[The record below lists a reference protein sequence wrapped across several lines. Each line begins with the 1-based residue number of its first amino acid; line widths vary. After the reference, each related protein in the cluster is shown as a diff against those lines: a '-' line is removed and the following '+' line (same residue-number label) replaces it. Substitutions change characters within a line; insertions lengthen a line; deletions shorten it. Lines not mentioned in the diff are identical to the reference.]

1 MPPKNNSIPIKPSES
16 YIMTHEEEELQY
28 EISKLQYQVQQ
39 ISILQ
44 REIKD
49 EIDGLKA

>member
-1 MPPKNNSIPIKPSES
+1 M
-16 YIMTHEEEELQY
+16 HEEEELQH
-28 EISKLQYQVQQ
+28 EISKLWYRVQQ

-49 EIDGLKA
+49 GIDGLK